1 MMKIAGILL
10 IIYGVAALIYGGF
23 TYTSQKKVLDIGD
36 IHVNRSE
43 NHTLP
48 LPPILGIVAIA
59 GGAGMIYFG
68 VKKSR

>member
-10 IIYGVAALIYGGF
+10 IIFGVAALIYGGF

-36 IHVNRSE
+36 IHVNRTE

-48 LPPILGIVAIA
+48 LPPVLGIVAIA
-59 GGAGMIYFG
+59 GGAGLIYFG
-68 VKKSR
+68 VKKDR

>member
-1 MMKIAGILL
+1 MKIAGILL
-10 IIYGVAALIYGGF
+10 IIFGVAALIYGGF

-36 IHVNRSE
+36 IHVNRTE

-59 GGAGMIYFG
+59 GGAGLIYFG
-68 VKKSR
+68 VKKGR

>member
-10 IIYGVAALIYGGF
+10 IIFGVAALIYGGF

-36 IHVNRSE
+36 IHVNRTE

-59 GGAGMIYFG
+59 GGAGLIYFG
-68 VKKSR
+68 VKKGR

>member
-1 MMKIAGILL
+1 MKIAGILL
-10 IIYGVAALIYGGF
+10 IIFGVAALIYGGF

-68 VKKSR
+68 VKKSH